1 MQLHFSNKLIKSF
14 LLRNPV
20 YSPLFFF
27 VTGIISTEYI
37 ELDFKFIIILSF
49 LLVLLT
55 YYKLNFKY
63 LLFIPLGILF
73 STHSPPDE
81 KDLELLVNNKVDI
94 EGILIKPV
102 ERRDQSSRLFLH
114 VNMATV
120 DGKRNNLDVKVMITL
135 NEHLYGIYK
144 GHRIRI
150 LGIKLKQFRNYK
162 NPGNFDVENYYKRKQ
177 IYLSGF
183 IDDKSDIISFGR
195 ASSKISFFE
204 LVEKSREGFVRFI
217 RSNLGFPNSEI
228 YSALTIGEKKGI
240 PHEIRNSFSSLG
252 ISHLLAISGLHL
264 GAIVLI
270 FYFIFDWLLKRSE
283 RLLLNYNVP
292 RITAALT
299 ILPIICYMFVS
310 GFATPVIRATIMAVV
325 YLLSIIIGRAHYK
338 LNTLLASAFIILLI
352 DPSAIYDLSFKLSF
366 LSVLGILTIHH
377 YYPLN
382 IYTFKDKLLTSL
394 KTTFIATIFTLPIII
409 NSFGIVSLLSVPA
422 NLIFIPLVEFIIV
435 PLGLISYILF
445 HISSSAT
452 VYLIEANNHLIN
464 LLLSLVQSLSSL
476 NIASVTVPYL
486 NNLSVTL
493 YYLSVFLI
501 FAFIS
506 TGSKWLK
513 LLTPAVIFLF
523 LFSASFGFFK
533 DITNKNFEAY
543 FLDSGTRNTVFIR
556 TQSGKHILINGG
568 ISRFNQNGFT
578 EKSVITPFL
587 LKTGI
592 SKIDHI
598 ILTQTNEDILEG
610 TSHLISKFNTD
621 YLWTNGA
628 RLNSKVWEEIKSANL
643 KWINLQTGYEPLHLG
658 KTNITM
664 QFSPNNGT
672 QLSGD
677 NSVSINIKNENLRLL
692 ITDASVYKQS
702 IKIFNDK
709 NPDDQIKKIIYL
721 PYMNNDYAAI
731 DYIQTYKP
739 DVLITKK
746 DKIVNESYKFKKYQ
760 TSKDGMIKVVL
771 KNKSLKILPHNR

>member
-1 MQLHFSNKLIKSF
+1 M
-14 LLRNPV
+14 
-20 YSPLFFF
+20 
-27 VTGIISTEYI
+27 
-37 ELDFKFIIILSF
+37 
-49 LLVLLT
+49 
-55 YYKLNFKY
+55 
-63 LLFIPLGILF
+63 
-73 STHSPPDE
+73 
-81 KDLELLVNNKVDI
+81 
-94 EGILIKPV
+94 
-102 ERRDQSSRLFLH
+102 
-114 VNMATV
+114 
-120 DGKRNNLDVKVMITL
+120 
-135 NEHLYGIYK
+135 
-144 GHRIRI
+144 
-150 LGIKLKQFRNYK
+150 
-162 NPGNFDVENYYKRKQ
+162 
-177 IYLSGF
+177 
-183 IDDKSDIISFGR
+183 
-195 ASSKISFFE
+195 
-204 LVEKSREGFVRFI
+204 
-217 RSNLGFPNSEI
+217 
-228 YSALTIGEKKGI
+228 
-240 PHEIRNSFSSLG
+240 
-252 ISHLLAISGLHL
+252 
-264 GAIVLI
+264 
-270 FYFIFDWLLKRSE
+270 
-283 RLLLNYNVP
+283 
-292 RITAALT
+292 
-299 ILPIICYMFVS
+299 
-310 GFATPVIRATIMAVV
+310 
-325 YLLSIIIGRAHYK
+325 
-338 LNTLLASAFIILLI
+338 
-352 DPSAIYDLSFKLSF
+352 
-366 LSVLGILTIHH
+366 
-377 YYPLN
+377 
-382 IYTFKDKLLTSL
+382 
-394 KTTFIATIFTLPIII
+394 
-409 NSFGIVSLLSVPA
+409 
-422 NLIFIPLVEFIIV
+422 
-435 PLGLISYILF
+435 
-445 HISSSAT
+445 
-452 VYLIEANNHLIN
+452 
-464 LLLSLVQSLSSL
+464 QSLSSL